1 LTKFRQKIF
10 WVSKIGFKVSG
21 RETSAQ
27 IPYTIPIDILMT
39 VVSLQTKQCPFCAET
54 IQAQAIKCRFCG
66 EFLDGRQAKAVEA
79 SLESNSQLS
88 PTWQASDEV
97 LFRARPSLCARAGS
111 LMRWLVLLAG
121 AGLLAYFPIESL
133 ANDLLGLK
141 LAESQIS
148 MFSQYRVIV
157 GAGLA
162 GIALF
167 FILIKIIRLKA
178 VCYEITADRI
188 EWRRG
193 VLSRRY
199 DNLDMFRVADLKLHR
214 NLFDCILGI
223 GTVTL
228 VTMDKTDPEFVFEKI
243 RRPRKLYDVIKKAS
257 LEATKQGSVL
267 HLEKD

>member
-1 LTKFRQKIF
+1 L
-10 WVSKIGFKVSG
+10 VSEF
-21 RETSAQ
+21 SAQ
-27 IPYTIPIDILMT
+27 IRYTIPIDILMT
-39 VVSLQTKQCPFCAET
+39 VVGLQTKQCPFCAEI

-66 EFLDGRQAKAVEA
+66 EFLSGDQARAIK
-79 SLESNSQLS
+79 SRSQLNSQ
-88 PTWQASDEV
+88 PFDDTQASDEV

-133 ANDLLGLK
+133 ANDLLDLK
-141 LAESQIS
+141 FAESQIS

-167 FILIKIIRLKA
+167 LLLIKIIRLKA

-199 DNLDMFRVADLKLHR
+199 DNLDMFRVVDLKLRR

-223 GTVTL
+223 GIVTL
-228 VTMDKTDPEFVFEKI
+228 VTTDKTDPEFVFEKM

-257 LEATKQGSVL
+257 LEAAKQGSVL

>member
-1 LTKFRQKIF
+1 L
-10 WVSKIGFKVSG
+10 VSG
-21 RETSAQ
+21 FSVQ
-27 IPYTIPIDILMT
+27 IPHTIPIDILMT
-39 VVSLQTKQCPFCAET
+39 VISLQTKQCPYCAET

-66 EFLDGRQAKAVEA
+66 EFLNGDQARTMK
-79 SLESNSQLS
+79 SRSESDSQLFNDTRS
-88 PTWQASDEV
+88 SDEV

-121 AGLLAYFPIESL
+121 AGLLAYFPIERM
-133 ANDLLGLK
+133 ANDLLNLK
-141 LAESQIS
+141 LAESHIS
-148 MFSQYRVIV
+148 IFSQYRVIV

-167 FILIKIIRLKA
+167 FLLIKIIRLKA

-199 DNLDMFRVADLKLHR
+199 DNLDMFRVVDLKLHR
-214 NLFDCILGI
+214 NLFDCILGV

-228 VTMDKTDPEFVFEKI
+228 VTTDKTDPEFLFEKM
-243 RRPRKLYDVIKKAS
+243 RKPRKLYDVIKKSS
-257 LEATKQGSVL
+257 LKAAKQSSVL

>member
-1 LTKFRQKIF
+1 MKITTHPQSETKK
-10 WVSKIGFKVSG
+10 
-21 RETSAQ
+21 
-27 IPYTIPIDILMT
+27 
-39 VVSLQTKQCPFCAET
+39 CPFCAET

-66 EFLDGRQAKAVEA
+66 EFLNGDQARVIK
-79 SLESNSQLS
+79 SRSESNSQLFNDTRS
-88 PTWQASDEV
+88 SDEV

-111 LMRWLVLLAG
+111 LMRWLFILAG

-148 MFSQYRVIV
+148 MFNQYRVIV
-157 GAGLA
+157 GAVLA

-167 FILIKIIRLKA
+167 FLLIKIIRLKA

-257 LEATKQGSVL
+257 LEAAKQGSVL

>member
-1 LTKFRQKIF
+1 L
-10 WVSKIGFKVSG
+10 VSEFSV
-21 RETSAQ
+21 Q
-27 IPYTIPIDILMT
+27 IPHTIPIDILMT
-39 VVSLQTKQCPFCAET
+39 VISLQTKRCPFCAET

-66 EFLDGRQAKAVEA
+66 EFLNGDQARAIK
-79 SLESNSQLS
+79 SRSESNSQLLND
-88 PTWQASDEV
+88 TQASDEV
-97 LFRARPSLCARAGS
+97 LFRARPSLFARFGS

-141 LAESQIS
+141 LSESQIS
-148 MFSQYRVIV
+148 MFNRYRVIV

-167 FILIKIIRLKA
+167 FLLVKIIRLKA

-193 VLSRRY
+193 VLSRKY

-214 NLFDCILGI
+214 NLFDCTLGI
-223 GTVTL
+223 GSVTL
-228 VTMDKTDPEFVFEKI
+228 VTSDKTDPEFVFEKM

-257 LEATKQGSVL
+257 LEAAKQGSVL